1 MRVANCLWQKKAG
14 APPPP
19 PARGWRPSPTRDR
32 RLEARRRDSDRGSLE
47 EEPEVAAGCSSPGE
61 GRARGGSDPGRRRE
75 GLRAEAEGR
84 GLRSC
89 PWSGTR
95 TGRVGRRASE
105 PRSRACCP
113 RVQRPRAPSPERGRR
128 AEAVAPGRCL
138 GPDRLHVSPAPGHVH
153 QLSPVRRLDVLRI
166 NKMKLRRAD
175 SSRFSESPTPD
186 ARPPPAPLSRRSP
199 SNRPEPAGQV
209 ATSARPR
216 PPAPPRRP
224 RGALPQSLI
233 KKVARLTLP
242 KVVVACAPLSLP
254 APGAAL
260 GYAPRRGPAREGC
273 SRNQEL
279 LGPAREGGGRASI
292 RGRGEGGGR
301 ARGVPSPALLLGTA
315 PGAAPYFRRVKNA
328 VMGVRLDPRSFWK
341 KSLRSPGGRAVG
353 RLAGGGGALGRFPEL
368 RTTPT

>member
-1 MRVANCLWQKKAG
+1 MRP
-14 APPPP
+14 AP
-19 PARGWRPSPTRDR
+19 GGSTRDR

-47 EEPEVAAGCSSPGE
+47 EEPETSSGGTAPNGQADPFSSLGLRRGASRPRDGREGTTGSHKSAPRRGE
-61 GRARGGSDPGRRRE
+61 GGRELLRRRRR

-242 KVVVACAPLSLP
+242 KVVACAPLSLP
-254 APGAAL
+254 AP
-260 GYAPRRGPAREGC
+260 Y
-273 SRNQEL
+273 
-279 LGPAREGGGRASI
+279 
-292 RGRGEGGGR
+292 
-301 ARGVPSPALLLGTA
+301 
-315 PGAAPYFRRVKNA
+315 
-328 VMGVRLDPRSFWK
+328 
-341 KSLRSPGGRAVG
+341 SLND
-353 RLAGGGGALGRFPEL
+353 
-368 RTTPT
+368 